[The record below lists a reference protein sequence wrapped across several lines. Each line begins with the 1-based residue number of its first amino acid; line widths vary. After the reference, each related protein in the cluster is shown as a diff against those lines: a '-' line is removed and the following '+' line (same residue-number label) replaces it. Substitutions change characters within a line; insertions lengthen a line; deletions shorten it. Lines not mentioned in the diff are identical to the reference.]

1 MRHLSVC
8 VATLSVLCALGC
20 EPEIGGLCDPSQDK
34 VQKAVEQSRGT
45 NNLVQDVSLD
55 NCSQGFCLS
64 TDGSRP
70 YCTKECAADI
80 ECAEAGAD
88 FTCQEVIAFG
98 PLACQ
103 DFEDP
108 LEEQPGKAG
117 QSSGAACQSSDDC
130 SVAGESCF
138 PAGALEGTCGFA
150 GRDCLTG
157 ENNGQS
163 LLPLKYCAASPDII
177 AERDRQFGRKPSNQ

>member
-1 MRHLSVC
+1 MRHLSPV
-8 VATLSVLCALGC
+8 VVTISILCALGC
-20 EPEIGGLCDPSQDK
+20 EPEIGGPCDPDPKK
-34 VQKAVEQSRGT
+34 VEKAVEQRQGT

-70 YCTKECAADI
+70 YCTKECEADI
-80 ECAEAGAD
+80 ECAEAGAG

-103 DFEDP
+103 DYEDP
-108 LEEQPGKAG
+108 LQEQTAKEGT
-117 QSSGAACQSSDDC
+117 SSKTACATSGDC
-130 SVAGESCF
+130 TVAGESCF
-138 PAGALEGTCGFA
+138 PAGPLEGTCGFA

-157 ENNGQS
+157 EGSSQS
-163 LLPLKYCAASPDII
+163 LLPLKYCATTPDII
-177 AERDRQFGRKPSNQ
+177 AERDVQFGRKPSNR